1 MTQDYSPE
9 ISVSI
14 FDFCVLQSDLYMSLA
29 HLTNNVAQ
37 IANPKRFTVRHD
49 YSELPG

>member
-14 FDFCVLQSDLYMSLA
+14 FDFCVLQSDFMSLA
-29 HLTNNVAQ
+29 HLTNNVTQ

>member
-14 FDFCVLQSDLYMSLA
+14 FDLRVLQSDFMSLA